1 MAQIGRLNVTSCAPP
16 GTAKIGTENGP
27 QSGALLGA
35 WLHVGPDTKSVT

>member
-1 MAQIGRLNVTSCAPP
+1 MAQIGRMNVTSGAHP
-16 GTAKIGTENGP
+16 GTAKTGTENGP

>member
-16 GTAKIGTENGP
+16 GPAKTGTENEP
-27 QSGALLGA
+27 QNGALLRA

>member
-16 GTAKIGTENGP
+16 TAKIGTENGP